1 MYGSSSE
8 NIIWEEANELY
19 KHYYICDFREYFKI
33 LNIVPVV
40 TSAL

>member
-1 MYGSSSE
+1 MHVSSSE

-19 KHYYICDFREYFKI
+19 KHYCICDFREYLKI
-33 LNIVPVV
+33 LNIFPVD